1 MAATAARSA
10 MGAPAVSYVKDL
22 DDYFAKHAIASGKLV
37 TTSSAQPAMFAPPPA
52 PPM

>member
-1 MAATAARSA
+1 

-22 DDYFAKHAIASGKLV
+22 DDYSAANEIASGKLEV
-37 TTSSAQPAMFAPPPA
+37 TSSAQPAMFQTL